1 MSVIVNEIGLMCD
14 MINEIKIKNKL
25 NKEELREF
33 ILINYKD
40 ELNEMINLFKSE
52 IDEKYENNNK
62 IKLNIV
68 DLFLSLGIDPYK
80 KNN

>member
-1 MSVIVNEIGLMCD
+1 
-14 MINEIKIKNKL
+14 
-25 NKEELREF
+25 
-33 ILINYKD
+33 LINYKD

>member
-1 MSVIVNEIGLMCD
+1 MSVIVNEIGLMFD

>member
-25 NKEELREF
+25 DKEQLREF
-33 ILINYKD
+33 ILNNYKD

-52 IDEKYENNNK
+52 IDEKYENNDK

-80 KNN
+80 NN